1 MRFREDWNS
10 VGDEDAIEV
19 LQSLA
24 DDLYAKTAELGPRL
38 LLEYLED
45 TLSNSLLLSER
56 FKAMETEDPIS
67 QLNDL
72 FHRYVG
78 N

>member
-1 MRFREDWNS
+1 MRFRKDWNP
-10 VGDEDAIEV
+10 VGDADAIEV

-24 DDLYAKTAELGPRL
+24 DDLYAKTVELGPRL

-67 QLNDL
+67 HLNDL